1 MTFNLNYIILL
12 RLITVAWK
20 PIHVFHIAGGF
31 NHIEPI
37 TETIQKGV
45 VTMTKEDSRSV
56 IMTVD
61 EVAEYLKLSKIT
73 VYKLTQ
79 KGEIPGFRI
88 GSSWRYNRELIDEIA
103 RVGTK
108 KIAWSFLYECIP
120 DNLKYRY
127 FQGYTH
133 TL

>member
-1 MTFNLNYIILL
+1 MGKEN
-12 RLITVAWK
+12 K
-20 PIHVFHIAGGF
+20 D
-31 NHIEPI
+31 
-37 TETIQKGV
+37 TI
-45 VTMTKEDSRSV
+45 

-88 GSSWRYNRELIDEIA
+88 GSSWRYNRDKIDEIA

-108 KIAWSFLYECIP
+108 Q
-120 DNLKYRY
+120 N
-127 FQGYTH
+127 T
-133 TL
+133 

>member
-1 MTFNLNYIILL
+1 MAKDN
-12 RLITVAWK
+12 RD
-20 PIHVFHIAGGF
+20 
-31 NHIEPI
+31 
-37 TETIQKGV
+37 TI
-45 VTMTKEDSRSV
+45 

-88 GSSWRYNRELIDEIA
+88 GSSWRYNREKIDEIA

-108 KIAWSFLYECIP
+108 QK
-120 DNLKYRY
+120 D
-127 FQGYTH
+127 
-133 TL
+133 

>member
-1 MTFNLNYIILL
+1 MAKDN
-12 RLITVAWK
+12 
-20 PIHVFHIAGGF
+20 
-31 NHIEPI
+31 
-37 TETIQKGV
+37 
-45 VTMTKEDSRSV
+45 KESI

-88 GSSWRYNRELIDEIA
+88 GSSWRYNREKIDEIA

-108 KIAWSFLYECIP
+108 Q
-120 DNLKYRY
+120 N
-127 FQGYTH
+127 T
-133 TL
+133 